1 MREKLE
7 ALAEPSYQAFAA
19 KLLPGV
25 TDILGVRVP
34 KLRALAKNIAKRQ
47 PTYLQAQP
55 TCFEETMLQGFVI
68 GYLPYDEQRIAA
80 FIPYITNW
88 SLCDSFCTSLKSTKA
103 HREEM
108 WQFLQPY
115 FRSDQ
120 PYAIRF
126 AVVMSLMY
134 FIEEPY
140 MEQLFRHYDAI
151 TNEHYYVRMAV
162 AWAVSMCYVKQPVQT
177 YRYLQ
182 QHSLD
187 DQTHRMAI
195 QKIIDSTRPT
205 KQQKAEVRALRRS
218 KEGV

>member
-1 MREKLE
+1 MRAQLE
-7 ALAEPSYQAFAA
+7 QLAEEEYRAFTA

-34 KLRALAKNIAKRQ
+34 KLRALAKDIAKRQ
-47 PTYLQAQP
+47 PAYLQAQP

-80 FIPYITNW
+80 FVPYITNW

-108 WQFLQPY
+108 WRFLQPY

-134 FIEEPY
+134 FIDEHY
-140 MEQLFRHYDAI
+140 IEQLFRRYDAI

-162 AWAVSMCYVKQPVQT
+162 AWALSMCYVKQPVLT
-177 YRYLQ
+177 YSYLQ

-187 DQTHRMAI
+187 DQTHRMTI

-218 KEGV
+218 KA